1 MRGRVFLVCV
11 PVLLFAV
18 ALASAQRPDAGA
30 LVPRIRTEGL
40 QRSAALTLYR
50 TLTDEIGAR
59 LTGSPAH
66 MQAARW
72 AVARF
77 TEWGLAEPHLEPYE
91 FGRGWQLERLS
102 VDVIEPRYMPLVAY
116 PEAWSPSTA
125 GVVSGRAVYIGDKTA
140 AQVQAMA
147 AQLKGAVVLTH
158 LPQTEF
164 VASDRPQPGLDDRPV
179 ATGNPT
185 LAQARSTIP
194 ANELAPL
201 LKGAGAAVALRPSAY
216 RDGTVGVTGNR
227 ATPPDGVPSIVVA
240 GEQYN
245 VLARLAAQGRPVSL
259 RVDLRTRYF
268 EDDRNSYNVIAEI
281 PGRDPALRDQVVL
294 IGAHLDSWH
303 TAAGATDNADGVVA
317 VMEAMRILRALGAEP
332 RRTIRVAL
340 WSGEEQGLL
349 GARAYLAQHFNT
361 PAEQDKLA
369 VYLNDDPGS
378 GKTLGFY
385 MEQNRA
391 AKTIF
396 DRWLEPLKDLGA
408 TRNIIE
414 AIGSTDH
421 VPFQQAGLPGFNVI
435 KDFDGY
441 DERTRHTNADHPER
455 MSEDELKQSA
465 IFMATFA
472 WQAAMFE
479 ERIPRAA
486 SAAQGPAA
494 SIEVA
499 MVANAETATVAVVDV
514 ASRSIHGVTD
524 ANPGRTK
531 AEGPGSGR

>member
-1 MRGRVFLVCV
+1 MHRGVFLVLV
-11 PVLLFAV
+11 QVLLLAGAF
-18 ALASAQRPDAGA
+18 ASAQRPEAGA

-40 QRSAALTLYR
+40 QRSAALALYR

-66 MQAARW
+66 LQAARW
-72 AVARF
+72 AVERF
-77 TEWGLAEPHLEPYE
+77 KEWGLANPHLEPYE
-91 FGRGWQLERLS
+91 FGRGWQLDRVS
-102 VDVIEPRYMPLVAY
+102 VEVTEPRYMPFIAY

-140 AQVQAMA
+140 AQVKAMA
-147 AQLKGAVVLTH
+147 AQLKGAIVLTH
-158 LPQTEF
+158 LPQTQF
-164 VASDRPQPGLDDRPV
+164 VAGDRPQPGLDDRAV

-185 LAQARSTIP
+185 LAQARSTVP
-194 ANELAPL
+194 ANELTMI
-201 LKGAGAAVALRPSAY
+201 LKEAGAAVALRPSAY

-227 ATPPDGVPSIVVA
+227 ATPTDAVPSIVIA
-240 GEQYN
+240 GEQYS
-245 VLARLAAQGRPVSL
+245 VLARLAVQGRPVSL
-259 RVDLRTRYF
+259 RVELRTRYF

-281 PGRDPALRDQVVL
+281 AGQDPALRDQVVL
-294 IGAHLDSWH
+294 VGAHLDSWH

-317 VMEAMRILRALGAEP
+317 VMEAMRILHAVGAQP

-349 GARAYLAQHFNT
+349 GARAYLAQHFTT

-369 VYLNDDPGS
+369 VYFNDDPGS

-385 MEQNRA
+385 MEENRA

-435 KDFDGY
+435 KDFEAY

-465 IFMATFA
+465 IFMATVA

-479 ERIPRAA
+479 EKIPR
-486 SAAQGPAA
+486 
-494 SIEVA
+494 
-499 MVANAETATVAVVDV
+499 TAT
-514 ASRSIHGVTD
+514 
-524 ANPGRTK
+524 K
-531 AEGPGSGR
+531 